1 MQLKGIY
8 FKTKFMNVYVPSKT
22 HFLLLNIR
30 INIKFQSRSVVRN
43 SNKNLKQS
51 RPMFVKTRK
60 YDYNK
65 LCYNKYV
72 SNKYVSNKTQLNE
85 LNILEII
92 WKIFQSD
99 LHGLTQK
106 RLLHRIT
113 WLSIYY
119 KRLVTILLYTVS
131 SVFSSCIYI
140 KL

>member
-8 FKTKFMNVYVPSKT
+8 FKTKFINVYVSSKT

-72 SNKYVSNKTQLNE
+72 SNKTQLNE
-85 LNILEII
+85 LNILEIN